1 MIKIDV
7 FAKCAQDG
15 DYDLI
20 LSYTDDE
27 DAVISSQIT
36 MPQNESYGG
45 LNKATITVNNLD
57 ITKEMSLSL
66 TTDEVEDMFLVFH
79 YKLDDES

>member
-27 DAVISSQIT
+27 DAVISSQII

-45 LNKATITVNNLD
+45 LNKTTITVNNLD